1 MKKKEISL
9 TALLCNNCQARFRG
23 ICSSLSNEQLN
34 EISQSVQHA
43 HYPKGKEVI
52 SFNEEAN
59 KIYNIVSGSIRQYKI
74 LSDGRRQIVGF
85 LFPGDFLGI
94 PYEEKFS
101 YYADTIEETCLCV
114 FSRKNFE
121 THLVKFPA
129 FEKEVLKRTSIKL
142 SDSFEQNML
151 LGKKHAREKLATF
164 LILLLKVQKNSR
176 NGKNLFKIPMTRED
190 IADYLGLRTETTS
203 RMFTEF
209 CTEDLISFT
218 GTNNNF
224 FQIKNLPQLEK
235 IGKVKSEFT

>member
-1 MKKKEISL
+1 MKKRTVSL
-9 TALLCNNCQARFRG
+9 SGTLCNNCQVRFRG
-23 ICSSLSNEQLN
+23 ICSSLSNEQLS
-34 EISQSVQHA
+34 EISQSVKHA
-43 HYPKGKEVI
+43 HYSKGQEVI
-52 SFNEEAN
+52 NFNEEAN
-59 KIYNIVSGSIRQYKI
+59 KVYNIISGSIRQYKI

-94 PYEEKFS
+94 PYEEKFT

-121 THLVKFPA
+121 TNLVKFPA

-164 LILLLKVQKNSR
+164 LILLLKVQKNSK
-176 NGKNLFKIPMTRED
+176 NETNLFKIPMTRED
-190 IADYLGLRTETTS
+190 IADYLGLRTETTC

-209 CTEDLISFT
+209 CTKDLIGFT
-218 GTNNNF
+218 DKNKNY
-224 FQIKNLPQLEK
+224 FQVRNLSQLKKISKIKAET
-235 IGKVKSEFT
+235 V